1 MAYAHGVG
9 VLRQHNAKLVE
20 QPANAVDY
28 YHGTSMPRGFTAVH
42 LDAGV
47 PFIRQAL
54 QLRAVMSTDAVQ
66 LIDVSS
72 PATREAARALLREYL
87 QWINETAAE
96 NYGLSFDVEAMLA
109 SDIGDESKFYPPA
122 GRFYLVCYRGA
133 YVGVGCLKALEPT
146 VGEIQRMYVQPGA
159 RGLGAARSLVERLV
173 ADARHLGYTT
183 IRLESLKVLTEA
195 HTLYRSI
202 GFVDIDRYG
211 KNSMREYHAV
221 SAGDRYRSS
230 ALFMELRL

>member
-47 PFIRQAL
+47 PFIRKAL

-66 LIDVSS
+66 L
-72 PATREAARALLREYL
+72 
-87 QWINETAAE
+87 INETAAE

-133 YVGVGCLKALEPT
+133 YVGVGCLKALEPP
-146 VGEIQRMYVQPGA
+146 VGEI
-159 RGLGAARSLVERLV
+159 
-173 ADARHLGYTT
+173 H
-183 IRLESLKVLTEA
+183 
-195 HTLYRSI
+195 
-202 GFVDIDRYG
+202 
-211 KNSMREYHAV
+211 
-221 SAGDRYRSS
+221 
-230 ALFMELRL
+230 